1 MSAPDA
7 YSGGFQT
14 LPADARCFALRA
26 GVKEPATPHAHHDA
40 ISIATFTP
48 IANYGWALDGQF
60 VLVDF
65 DANDPER
72 ERWEAKLP
80 PTWSQRTRKGIHHVY
95 RVPVGFQGR
104 NRKIVATSEG
114 RQRII
119 GDIKVHGYL
128 VGPGSEVAGHV
139 YTVLNGMDPAPAP
152 AWLLQQVREQREVQS
167 DGFQMVGVEAARER
181 IEYGRNDDELA
192 SFAGFLRR
200 RGFSQDAMT
209 TMLSGIINSGI
220 LEQDEARPY
229 TIADARRL
237 ARSASSYI
245 AGEDASATLLVRPSE
260 WIRGDEINL
269 VTAPQEWWLRL
280 FIPKGQ
286 LVLMYGDGGVGKSSW
301 MSWVCAQVTRA
312 GGVFVWAG
320 VEEPYRLFLMRAVLL
335 GADRT
340 KVYCLPGASAWQFP
354 RDSKRLRDDIDLA
367 KPHFIYFDSIY
378 THFET
383 GEGTNAAERARKS
396 LGPLA
401 EIAQA
406 TGTTIMGN
414 FHESKAGEWLGS
426 TEMLNVPRAV
436 LHATRADGK
445 PLRIAVRKTNA
456 IMPPHH
462 LEFGAAEMTWAD
474 PLTGQVQQEITD
486 EGTLAPMQLV
496 LPSTMSKVLRSS
508 VRLDEINEERA
519 EERKKKEQAARDLAN
534 KGKNRTEIAEELG
547 VSVRSVQ
554 RYLD

>member
-7 YSGGFQT
+7 YAGGFQT

-60 VLVDF
+60 LLVDF

-95 RVPVGFQGR
+95 RVPAGFAGR

-139 YTVLNGMDPAPAP
+139 YTVLDGRDPAPAP
-152 AWLLQQVREQREVQS
+152 AWLLQQVREQS
-167 DGFQMVGVEAARER
+167 DGFQMDGVEQTRDR
-181 IEYGRNDDELA
+181 IEFGRNDDELA
-192 SFAGFLRR
+192 SIAGFLRR
-200 RGFSQDAMT
+200 RGFSQEAMT
-209 TMLSGIINSGI
+209 TMLHGIISSGI
-220 LEQDEARPY
+220 LEQDETRPY

-237 ARSASSYI
+237 ARSAVNWE
-245 AGEDASATLLVRPSE
+245 AGQDAQATLLVRPSE

-269 VTAPQEWWLRL
+269 VQAPQQWWLRQ

-286 LVLMYGDGGVGKSSW
+286 LVLVYGDGGVGKSSW
-301 MSWVCAQVTRA
+301 LSWVCAQVTRA
-312 GGVFVWAG
+312 GGVFVHAG
-320 VEEPYRLFLMRAVLL
+320 IEEPYRLFLARAVLL

-340 KVYCLPGASAWQFP
+340 KVYSLPGASAWLFP
-354 RDSKRLRDDIDLA
+354 RDAQRLHDDIVLA
-367 KPHFIYFDSIY
+367 KPDFIFFDSIY
-378 THFET
+378 THFQL

-414 FHESKAGEWLGS
+414 FHESKAGDWLGS

-436 LHATRADGK
+436 LHATREEGR

-462 LEFGAAEMTWAD
+462 LEFDAVEMTWTD
-474 PLTGQVQQEITD
+474 PLTGETQQEIQD
-486 EGTLAPMQLV
+486 DGSLAPMQLM
-496 LPSTMSKVLRSS
+496 LPKTMSKVLRAS

-519 EERKKKEQAARDLAN
+519 EQRKAKEQQARDLAN
-534 KGKNRTEIAEELG
+534 TGKNQIEIAEILG
-547 VSVRSVQ
+547 VTVRSVQ
-554 RYLD
+554 RYLG